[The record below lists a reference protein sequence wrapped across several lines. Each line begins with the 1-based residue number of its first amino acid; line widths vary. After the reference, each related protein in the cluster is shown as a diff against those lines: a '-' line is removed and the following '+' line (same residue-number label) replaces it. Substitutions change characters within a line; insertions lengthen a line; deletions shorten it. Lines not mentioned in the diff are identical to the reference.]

1 MFTGQK
7 HKERFLNEIE
17 TLKQSHLYFNKKFLS
32 ALYTITSD
40 DFLWETSKDFIKYNH
55 IDFNHINIKGISVNS
70 HQLWQFAKSITLGNE
85 ILLEDII
92 DKELYSDK
100 NFKIIID
107 AIKIARKGLN
117 LNCKLIGQDGNIF
130 NLMAIASRTLRENGM
145 KEEAT
150 EMCTRIRASDSYNS
164 TLCIIGEYVNI
175 TGPDEDMCDEEDYT
189 QSM

>member
-40 DFLWETSKDFIKYNH
+40 DFLWKTSKDFIKYNH
-55 IDFNHINIKGISVNS
+55 IDFNQINIKGINVNS
-70 HQLWQFAKSITLGNE
+70 HQLWQFAKSIALGNE
-85 ILLEDII
+85 VLLEDII

-117 LNCKLIGQDGNIF
+117 LN
-130 NLMAIASRTLRENGM
+130 
-145 KEEAT
+145 
-150 EMCTRIRASDSYNS
+150 
-164 TLCIIGEYVNI
+164 
-175 TGPDEDMCDEEDYT
+175 
-189 QSM
+189 